1 MQEPKYYAL
10 SFSCSKRLQAAS
22 AEEMGLTS
30 VPVVSGEAGSFSNE
44 RTEHYAS
51 DLRGLAAYLL
61 SDDALC
67 MNLLVERIEDV
78 LKAEH
83 HLQVDTPV
91 CRRR

>member
-30 VPVVSGEAGSFSNE
+30 VPVVSGEAGSFSHE

-51 DLRGLAAYLL
+51 DLGGLAAYLL

-67 MNLLVERIEDV
+67 MNLLVAYSYALHKGV
-78 LKAEH
+78 CLALL
-83 HLQVDTPV
+83 LQA
-91 CRRR
+91 